1 MNSFNSNG
9 ISYPLYDWQNDA
21 IDKWKENN
29 NRGIVQATTGSGKS
43 RLAHALIVEHL
54 TQPDAVVT
62 VLVPQVSLLR
72 QWADAL
78 DNILG
83 FKVGRCGGGQKDIS
97 EKINV
102 MVINTALKILP
113 LKDYKNHLIIADEC
127 HRMAAPSFQRVFDI
141 TYQKSLGLSA
151 TPEREDTGLQILTN
165 LIGDIIYEY
174 GYEDALE
181 AGVISDF
188 KVCAVQIPLTPF
200 EKKEHDTAHQTIV
213 NLSRRLNARYGSR
226 GNLIIT
232 CQRLLA
238 NGTADKDVGS
248 FLVSIQ
254 KRKEILNTAFNR
266 FKALDLLLHQHK
278 QGKIMVFH
286 ESIDDISKLERKY
299 NYLKPEVYHS
309 KKTAKQRRLALESFS
324 QQPQGLLLSCKALVE
339 GVDIPDADVGIMVS
353 GTRSVRSRI
362 QTIGRLLRKGGT
374 SQPVIYLFYI
384 PETSDTKAITN
395 LLDKGFPKDKLRFM
409 KYYPDNQKIV
419 DVKVDVERVF
429 KKRNF
434 KKYSGKKTCPKCERT
449 FKGETGL
456 NNHHCIPLEN
466 MSFDDFFLGF
476 MSKE

>member
-21 IDKWKENN
+21 INKWKKNN

-78 DNILG
+78 DSILG
-83 FKVGRCGGGQKDIS
+83 FKVGRCGGGNKDIS
-97 EKINV
+97 ERINV

-141 TYQKSLGLSA
+141 NYHKSLGLSA
-151 TPEREDTGLQILTN
+151 TPEREDSGLEILTN
-165 LIGDIIYEY
+165 LLGDIIYEY
-174 GYEDALE
+174 GYEDALK

-238 NGTADKDVGS
+238 NGTDDKDVGS

-286 ESIDDISKLERKY
+286 ESIEDISKLERKY

-362 QTIGRLLRKGGT
+362 QTIGRLLRKGGA

-395 LLDKGFPKDKLRFM
+395 LLDKGFPNDKLRFM

-434 KKYSGKKTCPKCERT
+434 KKYSGKKTCPECERT

-456 NNHHCIPLEN
+456 NNHHCVPLTE
-466 MSFDDFFLGF
+466 MSFDDFMVGF
-476 MSKE
+476 KKE